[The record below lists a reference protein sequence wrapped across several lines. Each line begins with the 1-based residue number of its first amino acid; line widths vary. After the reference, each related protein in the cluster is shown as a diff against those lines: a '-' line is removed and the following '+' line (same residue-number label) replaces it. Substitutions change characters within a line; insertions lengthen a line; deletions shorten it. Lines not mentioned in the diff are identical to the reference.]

1 MDLFFRFPLNRP
13 IGCLSKPRCWIQA
26 LTPASGAPARP
37 QPIAP
42 PRPFSC
48 EDVIFLFLSPALPP
62 PSLSLS
68 SFSFLIPLSSP
79 PPLLFSHH
87 CVPLALKGMEFP
99 FPSASARPVF
109 HRDQSA
115 DSEANHNVVFFRG
128 FWWPIAANAHRGKQR
143 LNSGECFYVNRG

>member
-1 MDLFFRFPLNRP
+1 MDLFLRFPLNRP

-79 PPLLFSHH
+79 PPLLFSHR
-87 CVPLALKGMEFP
+87 CVPLALKGIEFP
-99 FPSASARPVF
+99 FPSPSARPVF
-109 HRDQSA
+109 PRDESA
-115 DSEANHNVVFFRG
+115 DRKANEALFFS
-128 FWWPIAANAHRGKQR
+128 A
-143 LNSGECFYVNRG
+143 LSGGRP